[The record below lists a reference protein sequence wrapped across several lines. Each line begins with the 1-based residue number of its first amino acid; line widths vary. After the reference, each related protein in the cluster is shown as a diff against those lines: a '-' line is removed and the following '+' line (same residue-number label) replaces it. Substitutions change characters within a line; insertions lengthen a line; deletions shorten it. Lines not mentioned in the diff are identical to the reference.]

1 MSRYD
6 DPEGMGEYPALG
18 KRRRG
23 PLGRRQP
30 TEDTGAW
37 SDQGQNRSSQQ
48 ASNDR
53 SRPQPGPGRPP
64 GQSGKDR
71 KGRSAPPG
79 RLDSTRPQDRRSRL
93 LGPRP
98 ALALTAIAT
107 TVMVVGVSLVAY
119 AAVRNV
125 YDGINHETVTAQM
138 LGNRPPKLNGSTN
151 ILIIG
156 SDSRAGTDGKFG
168 RGVLGSRSDTSMLL
182 HLSPDHT
189 HAYVISFPRDSMVPI
204 YSCLPDH
211 EGHPG
216 QTAAPGG
223 QEMLNAT
230 FSAGGAPCLWKTLE
244 QTTHIHIDHFVEV
257 GFDSFQNIVND
268 VHGIKVCLPFAIH
281 NPQAHLNLPAGLQT
295 VNGAEALAFV
305 RLRENIGDGS
315 DLQRIQRQQLFLAS
329 AAQKIKQTNLL
340 GDYKVLRDVGH
351 AITTDLTLTQMLS
364 IANSLKGLSTASV
377 RFITVPVIPDPAD
390 VNRLLWE
397 TPQATTLFSAV
408 AHDNHIL
415 KAAKAAKAKP
425 VPTVSPSKVQLE
437 VLNGSGIAGIA
448 GTTAGE
454 QGLHHRRHRRGAER
468 LRLHR
473 LHHRV
478 QLRRPAARGEH
489 PQEGG
494 NRRPGEAGRRHP
506 GWHPQPDS
514 RLEVHRAGQ
523 RHPGQDIHGG
533 DPELEQLPGHQRQ
546 PEHLQRRFRVRGPAQ
561 PGDDDQRRLTA
572 APGGP
577 GPDRPRSA
585 GSAVGR
591 WPIRATSSQANR
603 PTGYTK

>member
-415 KAAKAAKAKP
+415 KAAKAAKTKP

-448 GTTAGE
+448 GTTAT
-454 QGLHHRRHRRGAER
+454 GLANKGFNI
-468 LRLHR
+468 
-473 LHHRV
+473 V
-478 QLRRPAARGEH
+478 GT
-489 PQEGG
+489 
-494 NRRPGEAGRRHP
+494 GEAPNGY
-506 GWHPQPDS
+506 GYTDS
-514 RLEVHRAGQ
+514 IIEYSSAA
-523 RHPGQDIHGG
+523 
-533 DPELEQLPGHQRQ
+533 QLPEVNTLKKEVTGAQVKQ
-546 PEHLQRRFRVRGPAQ
+546 VGGIQGGTLSLILGSKFTGLASATPAKTS
-561 PGDDDQRRLTA
+561 TA
-572 APGGP
+572 ATLNSNNFQGISANQNICNDASAFEGPLSPATTTNGG
-577 GPDRPRSA
+577 
-585 GSAVGR
+585 
-591 WPIRATSSQANR
+591 
-603 PTGYTK
+603 